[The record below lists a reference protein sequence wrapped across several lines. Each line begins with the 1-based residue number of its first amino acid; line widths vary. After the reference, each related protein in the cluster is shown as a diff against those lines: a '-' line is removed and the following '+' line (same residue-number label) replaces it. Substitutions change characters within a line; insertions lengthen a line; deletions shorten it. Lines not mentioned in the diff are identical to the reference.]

1 MKELPILF
9 KGPMVVAT
17 MDGRK
22 TQTRRIVNRV
32 SGFTF
37 GMITE
42 FGPSTTKGYDF
53 NFRNK
58 RMLWND
64 VSRAWML
71 EHSPWQ
77 VGQIRYVRETFAEKA
92 GLVAYRADGQ
102 CGAWMGDGD
111 GGRLLCH
118 HGWTIDAP
126 HEKDGERFG
135 LARFG
140 GKWKPSIHMPSKLSR
155 IKIEILKV
163 GLEQVQLID
172 DAGALAEGVVSDD
185 AYGPDEDLCACQDCS
200 GARVHGAAYPPDY
213 GVTEVDCQTCDT
225 PRKRFQILWDSINDN
240 PPKRP
245 YGWDTNPFVWVIGF
259 KRLP

>member
-77 VGQIRYVRETFAEKA
+77 VGQIRYVRETFA
-92 GLVAYRADGQ
+92 
-102 CGAWMGDGD
+102 
-111 GGRLLCH
+111 
-118 HGWTIDAP
+118 AP
-126 HEKDGERFG
+126 HPFDGHKPRQIPEGTRIHFRATWEGPCG
-135 LARFG
+135 LMWR
-140 GKWKPSIHMPSKLSR
+140 PSIFMPR
-155 IKIEILKV
+155 WAARTKIEILKV